1 MLDYTVPA
9 MEVSLPEVRQTFETN
24 FVSVISMCKTF
35 LPLLIQAKGT
45 IVQVGSIAG
54 VRLLSDIHLGIHRL
68 TALGHSVRVWVGLQ
82 CLQGSFAFL
91 E

>member
-1 MLDYTVPA
+1 MRAWMGITLVDYTVPA

-24 FVSVISMCKTF
+24 LFSVIAMCKTF

-54 VRLLSDIHLGIHRL
+54 VRFY
-68 TALGHSVRVWVGLQ
+68 Q
-82 CLQGSFAFL
+82 
-91 E
+91 